1 MRVFSALVISAVTSL
16 HLFVSGAP
24 AAPVVGGPTAVG
36 DVRVAQVADT
46 EKKTTNDARKK
57 VSKLVKQRKKALASK
72 KELDGKYAE
81 QLREIELLKQRKASW
96 RRDNQLRDKKS
107 SAASTATELTAIDKK
122 IRALKKKVKKARKAL
137 VKTINAELA
146 ANPSNARRE
155 KLERWRSSTAKK
167 LRKPGKKIVIPDD
180 SIDPLAD
187 PEDLE
192 QQAEELRQ
200 SEEQLEKEIA
210 NLAKQASR
218 FEKMEELRRKRARAA
233 ELDST
238 DDDNPRR
245 TTGRVS
251 NGRDGV
257 GGGGAGEG
265 AGLSNDQDPSPA
277 PNDAD
282 DGFSDPSMFNN
293 DPTVVLADVVDD
305 DTLDVLR
312 KAERSDDLNVK
323 AKAADQARDK
333 VEERLQRLR
342 ERRKLIEKR
351 AKNLRKKR

>member
-1 MRVFSALVISAVTSL
+1 MRVFSAVIIGAVTSL
-16 HLFVSGAP
+16 QLFVSGAP
-24 AAPVVGGPTAVG
+24 AAPIVGGPTIAAQ
-36 DVRVAQVADT
+36 VRVAQVADT
-46 EKKTTNDARKK
+46 ENKATDDARRT
-57 VSKLVKQRKKALASK
+57 VSKLVKQRKKTLAART
-72 KELDGKYAE
+72 ELESKYAE

-107 SAASTATELTAIDKK
+107 SAASTAKELTAIDKK
-122 IRALKKKVKKARKAL
+122 IRGLKKKLTRARKAL
-137 VKTINAELA
+137 VKAINAELA
-146 ANPSNARRE
+146 TNPKEARRG
-155 KLERWRSSTAKK
+155 KLEKWRRSTAKK

-192 QQAEELRQ
+192 QQAEEIRQ
-200 SEEQLEKEIA
+200 SEEQLEREVE

-251 NGRDGV
+251 NGRDGN
-257 GGGGAGEG
+257 GGGAGEG
-265 AGLSNDQDPSPA
+265 AGLSSDQDPSPA
-277 PNDAD
+277 PNDDA
-282 DGFSDPSMFNN
+282 DGFSDPGMFDN
-293 DPTVVLADVVDD
+293 DPTVVLADVVDE

-323 AKAADQARDK
+323 AKAADRARDK
-333 VEERLQRLR
+333 VAERLERLR
-342 ERRKLIEKR
+342 ERRKLIENR